1 MSETLLSLRAVLA
14 CTSLSRS
21 SVYRFMAEGTFPK
34 PVSIGA
40 RKAWL
45 ASEVSEWIDAR
56 IAQRAA

>member
-1 MSETLLSLRAVLA
+1 MSETLLPLRAVLA

-34 PVSIGA
+34 PVALGT

-45 ASEVSEWIDAR
+45 ESEVSEWIDAR
-56 IAQRAA
+56 IAERAA